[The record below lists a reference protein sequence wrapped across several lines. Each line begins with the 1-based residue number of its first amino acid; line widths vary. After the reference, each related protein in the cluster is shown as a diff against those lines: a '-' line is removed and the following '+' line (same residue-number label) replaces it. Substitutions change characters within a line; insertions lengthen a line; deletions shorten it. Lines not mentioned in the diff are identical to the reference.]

1 MEAWNTACPD
11 WEDRILAGRTLVP
24 DLPLFRDEA
33 ARAVRVFNRLKI
45 PDVIG
50 QPTMAEAGTEWLLPI
65 VEAIFGSYDAVA
77 QRRMINEF
85 FWLVPKK
92 NSKSSGAAAIMIT
105 IMILNRRPLAEGL
118 LIAPT
123 KQIADIAYKQAWGII
138 QADAQLAKLFH
149 GQHHIRL
156 ITHRNSGAT
165 MQIKAADTDA
175 ITGSKATYTLIDE
188 THVFAKKPR
197 ASDIFV
203 EIRGALAARPDG
215 FLIQVTTQSKD
226 PPSGV
231 FKEELENARKVRDGE
246 MRLPL
251 LPILYEL
258 PQRISADGGWKDRK
272 LWPLVNPNMGKSVD
286 ESFLVNQLLKAEE
299 NGAEALALLASQ
311 HFNVEIGMGLRANRW
326 PGSEFWKNRVDHALV
341 SPSEDRQAGLRA
353 ILDLCEVI
361 CVGIDGGGLDDLF
374 GLTVLGRE
382 KVTRDWL
389 AWTHAWCHH
398 GVLTRRKS
406 IAARLRDFE
415 RAGELTIVNDELG
428 DIAEIVEVVA
438 SIKDRGLLACV
449 GVDPA
454 GLGEFIEAM
463 AEIGVTQEAKLLVG
477 VPQGYGMMNAIK
489 TAERKLANG
498 TLRHSG
504 SSLMT
509 WAVGNLK
516 IEPTATAIRA
526 TKQNAGDAKIDPVM
540 SLFDAVVPMSLN
552 PEPVNTR
559 SVYEGRGLI
568 LV

>member
-1 MEAWNTACPD
+1 MKAWNTACPD

-65 VEAIFGSYDAVA
+65 VEAIFGSYDAAA

-326 PGSEFWKNRVDHALV
+326 PGSEFWKSRVDHALV

-353 ILDLCEVI
+353 ILELCEVV

-382 KVTRDWL
+382 RATRDWL
-389 AWTHAWCHH
+389 AWTHAWCHD

-504 SSLMT
+504 SSLMN

-552 PEPVNTR
+552 PEPARTR
-559 SVYEGRGLI
+559 SVYESRDMLM
-568 LV
+568 V

>member
-1 MEAWNTACPD
+1 MPAWNTACLD
-11 WEDRILAGRTLVP
+11 WEDRILSGRTLVP
-24 DLPLFRDEA
+24 ELPLFQDEA
-33 ARAVRVFNRLKI
+33 ARAIRVFNRLKI

-50 QPTMAEAGTEWLLPI
+50 QPTMAEAGTDWLLPI
-65 VEAIFGSYDAVA
+65 VAAIFGSYDAA
-77 QRRMINEF
+77 AHRRMINEL

-92 NSKSSGAAAIMIT
+92 NSKSSGAAAIMVT

-138 QADAQLAKLFH
+138 QADEQLAKLFL
-149 GQHHIRL
+149 GQQHIRL
-156 ITHRNSGAT
+156 ITHRNTGAT
-165 MQIKAADTDA
+165 TQIKAADTDA

-188 THVFAKKPR
+188 THVFATKPR
-197 ASDIFV
+197 AADIFV

-226 PPSGV
+226 TPSGV
-231 FKEELENARKVRDGE
+231 FKQELETARRVRDGE

-258 PQRISADGGWKDRK
+258 PTRLTADGGWKDRK
-272 LWPLVNPNMGKSVD
+272 FWPLVNPNMGKSVD
-286 ESFLVNQLLKAEE
+286 ESFLENQLTKAEE

-326 PGSEFWKNRVDHALV
+326 PGSEYWTQRADEELRSPPNDARV
-341 SPSEDRQAGLRA
+341 GLRA
-353 ILDLCEVI
+353 LLDRCEVVCI
-361 CVGIDGGGLDDLF
+361 GIDGGGLDDLF

-382 KVTRDWL
+382 KGTRDWL
-389 AWTHAWCHH
+389 AWTYAWCHV

-406 IAARLRDFE
+406 IASKLRDFE
-415 RAGELTIVNDELG
+415 RAGELTIVDDELG
-428 DIAEIVEVVA
+428 DISAIVEIVADVKE
-438 SIKDRGLLACV
+438 RGLLACV

-504 SSLMT
+504 SSLMA

-552 PEPVNTR
+552 PEPARVR
-559 SVYEGRGLI
+559 SVYESRDMLM
-568 LV
+568 V